1 MFFIRTVLAKIL
13 GVNISKDIWSRLLRR
28 MDHWTDGLIG
38 ALVEETCRTGKA
50 RNSRAGEISERDRK
64 ERLSTTYDRTI
75 KDGHIQVAVR
85 QAANRA
91 IVRLMHV
98 NSMDS
103 KSAFIVLYFLRLKHP
118 DLHEVDLDD
127 PN

>member
-50 RNSRAGEISERDRK
+50 RNARAGEISERDRK
-64 ERLSTTYDRTI
+64 ERSSTIYDRTI
-75 KDGHIQVAVR
+75 KAGHIHAAVR
-85 QAANRA
+85 QAANRV
-91 IVRLMHV
+91 IVRVMHV
-98 NSMDS
+98 NSMES
-103 KSAFIVLYFLRLKHP
+103 KSAIIVLYFLRLKHP